1 MTELQI
7 TTGIDCT
14 DIRSSTPT
22 TPTGNTAT
30 GVLQVEVQSKSGD
43 TYLLAIVEIDAIK
56 KPRFIPFLD
65 DSTATLGNY
74 STISHLRLY
83 QSSAQSAYT
92 GEILDMAQLK
102 PEASNALTDMADVT
116 YNEINDTANVSW
128 TSTTNQQ
135 PNGLFDILERKS
147 FYVFATASTFEMFA
161 RFSTKAARDIL
172 KKKSHFWLCPVYDD
186 GTGVVSLGFQTDNA
200 ADANQRPFVKLFGR
214 YTTRNRENGVRS
226 RKFGVR

>member
-14 DIRSSTPT
+14 DIRSTSPT
-22 TPTGNTAT
+22 SATGNTGT
-30 GVLQVEVQSKSGD
+30 GVVQVEVQAKTGD
-43 TYLLAIVEIDAIK
+43 TYLISIVEIDAPK

-65 DSTATLGNY
+65 DTSAPLGNY
-74 STISHLRLY
+74 QGISHLRLY

-135 PNGLFDILERKS
+135 PNGLFDILDRKS

-161 RFSTKAARDIL
+161 RFSIKAARDIL
-172 KKKSHFWLCPVYDD
+172 KKKSHFWICPVFDD
-186 GTGVVSLGFQTDNA
+186 VTGVISLGFQTDNA
-200 ADANQRPFVKLFGR
+200 ADADQRPFVKLFGR
-214 YTTRNRENGVRS
+214 YTTRNRENGIRS
-226 RKFGVR
+226 RRFGVR

>member
-14 DIRSSTPT
+14 DIRSTSPT
-22 TPTGNTAT
+22 TATGNTAT
-30 GVLQVEVQSKSGD
+30 GVVQVEVQAKAGD
-43 TYLLAIVEIDAIK
+43 TYLISIVEIDMAK
-56 KPRFIPFLD
+56 QPRFIPYLD
-65 DSTATLGNY
+65 DETATAGSY

-83 QSSAQSAYT
+83 QSSAQSAYN

-116 YNEINDTANVSW
+116 YNEINDTANQSW
-128 TSTTNQQ
+128 TITTNQQ
-135 PNGLFDILERKS
+135 PNGLFDILDRKS
-147 FYVFATASTFEMFA
+147 FYVFPTATTFEMFA

-172 KKKSHFWLCPVYDD
+172 KKKSHFWLCPTYDD
-186 GTGVVSLGFQTDNA
+186 LVAVVSIGFQTDNA
-200 ADANQRPFVKLFGR
+200 SNASHKPFVKLFGR
-214 YTTRNRENGVRS
+214 YATRNRENGIRS

>member
-14 DIRSSTPT
+14 DIRSTGPDT
-22 TPTGNTAT
+22 ATGNTST
-30 GVLQVEVQSKSGD
+30 GVVTVEVQAKTGD
-43 TYLLAIVEIDAIK
+43 TYLVSIVEIDAPK

-65 DSTATLGNY
+65 DSTSSLGNY

-102 PEASNALTDMADVT
+102 TEASNALTDMADVT
-116 YNEINDTANVSW
+116 YNEIDDTANVSW
-128 TSTTNQQ
+128 TSTTSQQ
-135 PNGLFDILERKS
+135 PNGLNDILERKS

-161 RFSTKAARDIL
+161 RFSTEAARDIL
-172 KKKSHFWLCPVYDD
+172 KKKCHFWLCPTYDD
-186 GTGVVSLGFQTDNA
+186 LTDVVSLGFQTDNA
-200 ADANQRPFVKLFGR
+200 SDANERPFVKLFGR
-214 YTTRNRENGVRS
+214 YTTRNRENGIRS
-226 RKFGVR
+226 RRFGVR